1 MGGWGDTVM
10 GRKILFSSGSPSF
23 RFFVS
28 CFCSPNIPVFQHS
41 IIPGICMNQNPEKIL
56 VRGNEAVA
64 MGAIDAGCL
73 LFFGYPITPQ
83 NEIPEYLS
91 KHLPPLGGT
100 FIQAESEI
108 ASINLLL
115 GASATG
121 ARAMSSS
128 SSPGISLMQEGIS
141 YMAGSELPVVIVNI
155 SRSGPGLGGISA
167 SQGDYF
173 QATRGG
179 GHGDYRMIVLAP
191 STIQEMY
198 DLTCLAF
205 DLADKYRNPAMVLGD
220 ALIGQMKEP
229 LIRQKPEKMDLPL
242 KDWALTGAR
251 GRKPNKIKSLY
262 LQEGELTEHNWKLY
276 QKYEKMKKEEV
287 RFETVN
293 TEDARFIIVAF
304 GSMARVSKTAM
315 ELARQEGMK
324 VGLFRPIT
332 LFPYP
337 EKGLFNISKR
347 VKQFLTVELN
357 TGQMVEDV
365 KLSVGRDA
373 EVYFYGKPPGA
384 LPPPEEILEEIKKY
398 YK

>member
-1 MGGWGDTVM
+1 MDQ
-10 GRKILFSSGSPSF
+10 SA
-23 RFFVS
+23 
-28 CFCSPNIPVFQHS
+28 
-41 IIPGICMNQNPEKIL
+41 EKIL

-64 MGAIDAGCL
+64 MGAIDAGCR

-91 KHLPPLGGT
+91 KHLPPLGGE

-108 ASINLLL
+108 ASINMLL
-115 GASATG
+115 GATATG
-121 ARAMSSS
+121 ERAMSSS
-128 SSPGISLMQEGIS
+128 SSPGISLMQEGLS

-191 STIQEMY
+191 STVQEMY
-198 DLTCLAF
+198 DLTYLAF

-229 LIRQKPEKMDLPL
+229 LIRQKPEPMDLPP
-242 KDWALTGAR
+242 KDWSLTGAK
-251 GRKPNKIKSLY
+251 GRKPNRIKSLY
-262 LQEGELTEHNWKLY
+262 LQEGELTEHNWKLF
-276 QKYEKMKKEEV
+276 QKYERMKKEDV
-287 RFETVN
+287 RFESVN
-293 TEDARFIIVAF
+293 ADDALLMIVAF

-315 ELARQEGMK
+315 EMARKEGMK
-324 VGLFRPIT
+324 VGLFRPVT

-337 EKGLFNISKR
+337 EKRLYDLSRR
-347 VKQFLTVELN
+347 VKKFLTVELN

-365 KLSVGRDA
+365 KLSVNRDA
-373 EVYFYGKPPGA
+373 EVHFYGKPPGA

-398 YK
+398 YS

>member
-1 MGGWGDTVM
+1 
-10 GRKILFSSGSPSF
+10 
-23 RFFVS
+23 
-28 CFCSPNIPVFQHS
+28 
-41 IIPGICMNQNPEKIL
+41 MNQDFEKIL

-64 MGAIDAGCL
+64 MGAIDAGCR

-91 KHLPPLGGT
+91 KHLPPLGGE

-121 ARAMSSS
+121 TRAMSSS
-128 SSPGISLMQEGIS
+128 SSPGISLMQEGLS

-191 STIQEMY
+191 STVQEMY
-198 DLTCLAF
+198 DLTFLAF
-205 DLADKYRNPAMVLGD
+205 DLSDKYRNPAMILGD

-229 LIRQKPEKMDLPL
+229 LVRNKPEHMDLPP
-242 KDWALTGAR
+242 KDWALTGAM

-276 QKYEKMKKEEV
+276 QKYERMKKEDV
-287 RFETVN
+287 RFEMVN
-293 TEDARFIIVAF
+293 TEDARFIIAAF
-304 GSMARVSKTAM
+304 GSMERVSKTAM
-315 ELARQEGMK
+315 EMAREEGMK

-337 EKGLFNISKR
+337 EKALYDISKR

-365 KLSVGRDA
+365 KLSVDRDA
-373 EVYFYGKPPGA
+373 QVYFYGKPPGA

>member
-1 MGGWGDTVM
+1 
-10 GRKILFSSGSPSF
+10 
-23 RFFVS
+23 
-28 CFCSPNIPVFQHS
+28 
-41 IIPGICMNQNPEKIL
+41 
-56 VRGNEAVA
+56 
-64 MGAIDAGCL
+64 MGAIDAGCR

-91 KHLPPLGGT
+91 KHLPPLGGE

-121 ARAMSSS
+121 ARAMTSS

-141 YMAGSELPVVIVNI
+141 YMAGSELPTVIVNI

-179 GHGDYRMIVLAP
+179 GHGDYRVIVLAP
-191 STIQEMY
+191 STVQEMY

-205 DLADKYRNPAMVLGD
+205 DLADKYRNPAMILGD

-229 LIRQKPEKMDLPL
+229 LVRRKPQGLELPP
-242 KDWALTGAR
+242 KDWALTGAK
-251 GRKPNKIKSLY
+251 GRKPNRIKSLY
-262 LQEGELTEHNWKLY
+262 LQEGELTEHNWKLH
-276 QKYEKMKKEEV
+276 QKYERMKREEV
-287 RFETVN
+287 RFETIGV
-293 TEDARFIIVAF
+293 EDAQLVLVAF
-304 GSMARVSKTAM
+304 GSMARVGRTAS
-315 ELARQEGMK
+315 ELAREEGMK

-337 EKGLFNISKR
+337 EKPLHELSKR
-347 VKQFLTVELN
+347 VKKFLTIELN

-365 KLSVGRDA
+365 KLSVARDA

-384 LPPPEEILEEIKKY
+384 LPSPEEILEEIKKCL
-398 YK
+398 

>member
-1 MGGWGDTVM
+1 M
-10 GRKILFSSGSPSF
+10 
-23 RFFVS
+23 
-28 CFCSPNIPVFQHS
+28 
-41 IIPGICMNQNPEKIL
+41 

-64 MGAIDAGCL
+64 MGAIDAGCR

-91 KHLPPLGGT
+91 KHLPPLGGE

-121 ARAMSSS
+121 TRAMSSS
-128 SSPGISLMQEGIS
+128 SSPGISLMQEGLS
-141 YMAGSELPVVIVNI
+141 YMAGSELPVVIVII

-191 STIQEMY
+191 STVQEMY
-198 DLTCLAF
+198 ELTFLAF
-205 DLADKYRNPAMVLGD
+205 DLSDKYRNPAMILGD

-229 LIRQKPEKMDLPL
+229 LVRSKPEKMDLPP
-242 KDWALTGAR
+242 KDWALTGAK
-251 GRKPNKIKSLY
+251 GRKQNKIKSLY

-276 QKYEKMKKEEV
+276 QKYERMKKEEV

-293 TEDARFIIVAF
+293 TEDAHFIIAAF

-315 ELARQEGMK
+315 EMAREEGMK
-324 VGLFRPIT
+324 IGLFRPIT

-337 EKGLFNISKR
+337 EKALYDISKR

-365 KLSVGRDA
+365 KLSVDRDA
-373 EVYFYGKPPGA
+373 QVYFYGKPPGA

>member
-1 MGGWGDTVM
+1 
-10 GRKILFSSGSPSF
+10 
-23 RFFVS
+23 
-28 CFCSPNIPVFQHS
+28 
-41 IIPGICMNQNPEKIL
+41 MNPPCERIL

-64 MGAIDAGCL
+64 MGAIDAGCR

-91 KHLPPLGGT
+91 KHLPPLGGE

-121 ARAMSSS
+121 ARAMTSS

-141 YMAGSELPVVIVNI
+141 YMAGSELPAVIINI

-179 GHGDYRMIVLAP
+179 GHGDYRVLVLAP
-191 STIQEMY
+191 SNVQEMY
-198 DLTCLAF
+198 ELTCLAF
-205 DLADKYRNPAMVLGD
+205 DLADKYRNPVMILGD

-229 LIRQKPEKMDLPL
+229 LIRKKPPSMELPP

-251 GRKPNKIKSLY
+251 GRKPNRIKSLY

-276 QKYEKMKKEEV
+276 KKYEKMKQEEI
-287 RFETVN
+287 RFEVMEV
-293 TEDARFIIVAF
+293 EDAHFIIVAF
-304 GSMARVSKTAM
+304 GSMARVARSVVETAR
-315 ELARQEGMK
+315 EEGMK

-337 EKGLFNISKR
+337 ENPLKEISRR
-347 VKQFLTVELN
+347 VKHFLTIELN

-365 KLSVGRDA
+365 RLSVERDA
-373 EVYFYGKPPGA
+373 EVYFFGKPPGA
-384 LPPPEEILEEIKKY
+384 LPTPDEVLEEVKKY
-398 YK
+398 YRADL